1 MGLNRD
7 GGRGG
12 VRQGRVGKRRRR
24 HTRANQP
31 GNVAVAGDPA
41 GRDLLH
47 GAVDGVEEGL
57 GLVGA
62 GHHLQLQPRS
72 KVYMDVAGKKFFP
85 VGAF

>member
-1 MGLNRD
+1 ME
-7 GGRGG
+7 GG
-12 VRQGRVGKRRRR
+12 VRQGKVRKRWRR

-41 GRDLLH
+41 GGDLLH

-62 GHHLQLQPRS
+62 GHHFQLQPRS
-72 KVYMDVAGKKFFP
+72 KVYVVGICFFP
-85 VGAF
+85 VGAFELRGR